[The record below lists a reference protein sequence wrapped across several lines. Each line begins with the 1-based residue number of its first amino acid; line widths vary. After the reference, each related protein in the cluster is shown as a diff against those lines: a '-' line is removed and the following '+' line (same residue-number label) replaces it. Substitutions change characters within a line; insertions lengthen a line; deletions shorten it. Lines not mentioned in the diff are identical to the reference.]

1 MQYCHSDLL
10 YVQDV
15 EGVSL
20 IDASL
25 TALPPQ
31 HRPMQWNQ
39 TFSLEKY
46 KHATGYSFKAY
57 ALTFATTFDEVLIM
71 DADNVPLLN
80 PEPLFESAQ
89 YRQKGSTFWPD
100 WWQRTKT
107 QTIPFDL
114 DIDPYAYQT

>member
-1 MQYCHSDLL
+1 MQAI
-10 YVQDV
+10 
-15 EGVSL
+15 EGVTL

-25 TALPPQ
+25 TDLPPQ
-31 HRPMQWNQ
+31 HRAMQWNQ
-39 TFSLEKY
+39 TFKPEKY

-57 ALTFATTFDEVLIM
+57 ALAFATTFDEALVM

-89 YRQKGSTFWPD
+89 YRQNGNTFWPD

-107 QTIPFDL
+107 QAVPFAL
-114 DIDPYAYQT
+114 DIDPFAYQT

>member
-1 MQYCHSDLL
+1 MLIWVSIQAI
-10 YVQDV
+10 
-15 EGVSL
+15 EGVTL

-25 TALPPQ
+25 TDLPPQ

-39 TFSLEKY
+39 TFKPEKY

-57 ALTFATTFDEVLIM
+57 ALAFATTFDEVLVL

-89 YRQKGSTFWPD
+89 YRQKGNTFWPD

-107 QTIPFDL
+107 QAVPFAL
-114 DIDPYAYQT
+114 DIDPFAYQT